1 MCASIKVLRNS
12 LAANRGQQQHIH
24 HHCRGHHHSHSD
36 SRHNARRHD
45 DDPVRAGGIHL
56 RSCGDLNSTSVASLR
71 RLHPPPHGSSGALY
85 SESALWNGRDSGI
98 NHCVIR
104 ESGLRK
110 LVERWETGLR
120 WGLCLADGVVRSYP
134 CSRDDVF
141 SCSYCNK
148 RLNTTPNVTL
158 QTHCSLCLT
167 NSISFCFFI
176 YCFHSSSAAFSC
188 SLCLHGYGKNA
199 AALTLLLIFTAH
211 FNAVMQI
218 QTYMAVTLSWTNI

>member
-1 MCASIKVLRNS
+1 MKVLRNS
-12 LAANRGQQQHIH
+12 LAANRGQQQHVH

-104 ESGLRK
+104 ERGLRK
-110 LVERWETGLR
+110 LEERITGGKWVWDEDFVLQTGL
-120 WGLCLADGVVRSYP
+120 CEA
-134 CSRDDVF
+134 
-141 SCSYCNK
+141 
-148 RLNTTPNVTL
+148 TL
-158 QTHCSLCLT
+158 V
-167 NSISFCFFI
+167 
-176 YCFHSSSAAFSC
+176 
-188 SLCLHGYGKNA
+188 
-199 AALTLLLIFTAH
+199 
-211 FNAVMQI
+211 AVM
-218 QTYMAVTLSWTNI
+218 TFLAVLTIIKDWTLHPM